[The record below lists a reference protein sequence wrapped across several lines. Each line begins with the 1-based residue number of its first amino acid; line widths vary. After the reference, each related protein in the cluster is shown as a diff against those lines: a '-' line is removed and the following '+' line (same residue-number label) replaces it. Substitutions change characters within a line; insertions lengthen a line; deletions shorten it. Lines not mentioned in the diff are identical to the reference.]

1 MFTLPM
7 MISLAYYF
15 VFLVYLSLGIYVFS
29 LNRKET
35 PNRIFSLIC
44 LSLCIWSFC
53 FSMQNFSKN
62 PPQALFWGKIASF
75 GWSFFYSLIVHFAL
89 IITRK
94 EKLLRRPLTYLLLY
108 LPALINQYFFFFAK
122 NASQRYEYVY
132 APFGWTDIRSRSGL
146 LPDPGLIYFSFFFG
160 ISAVIGIA
168 ALAHFTV
175 KTKDIKKK
183 KQAILINSAF
193 FLMTVVSL
201 LSDRI
206 LFWLF
211 RILMPQSSV
220 LFMMIPMAAI
230 FYAIKK
236 YDLMQSAE
244 EDPFVM
250 REILSLSRKRKIYFY
265 LIYFFLFYGLILFGS
280 FCFVKRYDPL
290 PALSSCAL
298 FFAAAFSVTLLLN
311 LPLSEL
317 LRDILI
323 TAVICLCIFF
333 ATLGFSNSA
342 AVTVWVFPAALLY
355 LSIIMNYRFMI
366 VAISLT
372 AIAAQIASYL
382 RAPYLV
388 VHVDGAN
395 YIIRIALSLLSL
407 WLAIYVNRIYIEKLR
422 ENNMRLLFQKTIS
435 DIYTSFISINQINFS
450 SKTDAMLKDV
460 LSYTG
465 VQRSYF
471 FSLSEH
477 DRSFYLSNESCSEG
491 VEPIKNHRRKFSASE
506 FSRLFENIL
515 EGKTVNT
522 KDVRALPET
531 DLMRSLLEK
540 GGMRSQLLL
549 PIKSKGKTSGCLG
562 LESSR
567 PEDLFEQHGEL
578 LILLSGILSEALTKM
593 KAADSINFMAYY
605 DSLTKLPNRTLFKKQ
620 LEKYILL
627 AKQSSSILG
636 IMSMDIDNFQYVNDT
651 IGHNGGDELLVFIVG
666 QISRQSFG
674 KAMIS
679 RFGGD
684 EFSIM
689 LYDVDSLDEIR
700 QFCEQIMDIFR
711 QPIRHW
717 DREFFITAS
726 FGIAVYPADGKD
738 AETLIKNS
746 DLAMY
751 ESKNSGKNQYNF
763 CSDSM
768 KASISRKMEL
778 TSSLHQALERKELT
792 LHYQPQVSVKDGHIT
807 GIEAL
812 LRWNEHRLGEI
823 SPDIFIPLAEQ
834 TGLIRPIGNW
844 VLDTACRQMK
854 EWIDQFGLEIPL
866 AVNISLQQLKDRLFI
881 AQLKSSLEKAAL
893 APHFLELEI
902 LESSDLEEDKDLPV
916 TLQAI
921 RSLGIR
927 ISMDDFGTR
936 YSSLSPLKHLP
947 LHRLKIDMQFIHG
960 IRENAKDRGIT
971 KSIIDLAKNLGLR
984 VIAEGVETKE
994 QFDFLKEHG
1003 CDEIQGN
1010 YFYPAMD
1017 AGEIRTLFH
1026 KMFFSE

>member
-7 MISLAYYF
+7 VISLAYYF
-15 VFLVYLSLGIYVFS
+15 VFLIYLSLGIYVFS

-53 FSMQNFSKN
+53 FSMQNFGKN

-75 GWSFFYSLIVHFAL
+75 GWSFFYSLILHFAL
-89 IITRK
+89 ILTQK
-94 EKLLRRPLTYLLLY
+94 EKLLRRPLAYLLLY

-122 NASQRYEYVY
+122 DSSRRYEYVY

-146 LPDPGLIYFSFFFG
+146 LSDPGLIYFSFFFG
-160 ISAVIGIA
+160 ISAAIGIA
-168 ALAHFTV
+168 ALAHFALQ
-175 KTKDIKKK
+175 TKDVRKK

-201 LSDRI
+201 LSDRL

-211 RILMPQSSV
+211 RILTPQSSV
-220 LFMMIPMAAI
+220 LFMTIPMAAF

-250 REILSLSRKRKIYFY
+250 REILSLSRKKKIYFY
-265 LIYFFLFYGLILFGS
+265 LICFFLFYGLILFGS
-280 FCFVKRYDPL
+280 LCFVKRYDPL
-290 PALSSCAL
+290 PALSSCVL
-298 FFAAAFSVTLLLN
+298 FFAVAFSIAILRT

-323 TAVICLCIFF
+323 TAAICLCIFF
-333 ATLGFSNSA
+333 ATLSFSNSA

-395 YIIRIALSLLSL
+395 YILRIALSLLSL
-407 WLAIYVNRIYIEKLR
+407 LLAIHVNRIYIEKLR
-422 ENNMRLLFQKTIS
+422 ENNSRLLFQKTIS
-435 DIYTSFISINQINFS
+435 DIYASFISINQINFS
-450 SKTDAMLKDV
+450 SKTDEMLEDI

-465 VQRSYF
+465 AQRSYF
-471 FSLSEH
+471 FSLSEN
-477 DRSFYLSNESCSEG
+477 DRSFYLSNESCAEG
-491 VEPIKNHRRKFSASE
+491 IEPIKNYRRKFFVSE
-506 FSRLFENIL
+506 FPRLFESIL
-515 EGKTVNT
+515 EGRTVNT
-522 KDVRALPET
+522 KDIEALPET
-531 DLMRSLLEK
+531 DLMRDLLRE
-540 GGMRSQLLL
+540 GGIRSQLLL
-549 PIKSKGKTSGCLG
+549 PIKSRGKTIGCLG
-562 LESSR
+562 LESSK
-567 PEDLFEQHGEL
+567 PEDLFEKHGEL
-578 LILLSGILSEALTKM
+578 LILLSSILSDALTKM
-593 KAADSINFMAYY
+593 QAADSINFMAYY
-605 DSLTKLPNRTLFKKQ
+605 DDLTKLPNRALFTKQ

-627 AKQSSSILG
+627 AKRDSSILG
-636 IMSMDIDNFQYVNDT
+636 VISVDIDNFQYVNDT
-651 IGHNGGDELLVFIVG
+651 IGHNGGDELLVFIAG
-666 QISRQSFG
+666 QIGRQSFG
-674 KAMIS
+674 KSMIS

-684 EFSIM
+684 EFSLM
-689 LYDVDSLDEIR
+689 LHNVGSLDEIR
-700 QFCEQIMDIFR
+700 EFCEQIMDIFR
-711 QPIRHW
+711 QPVRHC

-726 FGIAVYPADGKD
+726 FGVAVYPTDGED

-751 ESKNSGKNQYNF
+751 ESKNSGKNQYRF
-763 CSDSM
+763 CSDRM
-768 KASISRKMEL
+768 KKDISRKMEL
-778 TSSLHQALERKELT
+778 TSSLHQALEKKELA
-792 LHYQPQVSVKDGHIT
+792 LHYQPQVSVKDGRIT

-823 SPDIFIPLAEQ
+823 SPDIFIPLAEE

-844 VLDTACRQMK
+844 MLDAACRQMK
-854 EWIDQFGLEIPL
+854 EWIDRFGLEIPL
-866 AVNISLQQLKDRLFI
+866 AVHISLQQLKDRRFI
-881 AQLKSSLEKAAL
+881 HQLKDSLEKASL
-893 APHFLELEI
+893 APRFLELEI
-902 LESSDLEEDKDLPV
+902 LESSDLEENKDLPL

-921 RSLGIR
+921 RSLGVFL
-927 ISMDDFGTR
+927 SMDDFGTR
-936 YSSLSPLKHLP
+936 YSSLSSLKHLP
-947 LHRLKIDMQFIHG
+947 LHRLKIDLQFIHG
-960 IRENAKDRGIT
+960 IRENAKDRGVT
-971 KSIIDLAKNLGLR
+971 KSIIDLGKNLNFR

-994 QFDFLKEHG
+994 QFDFLKEQG

-1017 AGEIRTLFH
+1017 AQEIGKLFH
-1026 KMFFSE
+1026 QIFPSK